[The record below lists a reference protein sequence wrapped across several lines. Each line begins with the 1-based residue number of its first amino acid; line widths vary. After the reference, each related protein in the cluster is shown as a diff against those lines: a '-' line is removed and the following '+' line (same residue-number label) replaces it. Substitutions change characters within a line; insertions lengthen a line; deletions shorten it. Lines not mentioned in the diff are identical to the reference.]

1 MNSIPE
7 MLATFYK
14 KTIFEN
20 QNTILQAIMRLK
32 YYLLTF
38 TYVFFLQYSFS
49 QEKVLFVGNSMTYFN
64 NMPNLFQE
72 IANDKGKNVQ
82 AEYYAPGGTGF
93 VNHYVDNNV
102 FNLFENNI
110 WDVVILQP
118 GTGESAGASWPVNTT
133 IERGQKLIDSIKKY
147 SPCAKI
153 FLYEIPYGIKA
164 TNGIPDYN
172 DYQNVQTK
180 IKDSITKMA
189 NALEIPFV
197 PAGESAR
204 MHLTSQQDLLL
215 HNGYNDVHPNLN
227 GSYLVA
233 SSMFAAIYQE
243 EVSVSNY
250 LGGVTQANAT
260 YFQNIADQIVL
271 PNKGNWFINTF
282 NLHADFD
289 TQINNFTVN
298 FTNNSVNYDSLEW
311 DFGDG
316 TITTDENPTHVFTTD
331 GVKTIQLKAIKNG
344 CEEIITKQI
353 TIGTLSHVSFNRNEI
368 KLYPNPATNVLHL
381 SNNDSFTFKI
391 INSLGQIVYED
402 ISNVSEYSVPI
413 SFLNSGIYFIITNQ
427 NQKVKFIKE

>member
-1 MNSIPE
+1 M
-7 MLATFYK
+7 
-14 KTIFEN
+14 KT
-20 QNTILQAIMRLK
+20 K
-32 YYLLTF
+32 HYLLTCICLF
-38 TYVFFLQYSFS
+38 VFQYSFS

-72 IANDKGKNVQ
+72 IANDKGRNVQ

-110 WDVVILQP
+110 WDVVVLQP
-118 GTGESAGASWPVNTT
+118 GTGESAGASWPVDTT

-164 TNGIPDYN
+164 TNAIPDYN
-172 DYQNVQTK
+172 DYQAIQTK
-180 IKDSITKMA
+180 IKDSITKIA
-189 NALEIPFV
+189 NALEVPFV

-215 HNGYNDVHPNLN
+215 HNSYNDVHPNLN

-233 SSMFAAIYQE
+233 CSMYAAIYQE
-243 EVSVSNY
+243 EVTISNY
-250 LGGVTQANAT
+250 LGGVSQVNAT
-260 YFQNIADQIVL
+260 YFQDIADQIVL
-271 PNKGNWFINTF
+271 QNKANWLINTF

-289 TQINNFTVN
+289 SQINNFTVN

-316 TITTDENPTHVFTTD
+316 TTTTDENPTHVFSSN
-331 GVKTIQLKAIKNG
+331 GIKTIQLKAIKNG

-353 TIGTLSHVSFNRNEI
+353 TIGTLANESFNNKTI
-368 KLYPNPATNVLHL
+368 KIYPNPVNDVLHL
-381 SNNDSFTFKI
+381 SNSNVFTFKI
-391 INSLGQIVYED
+391 INSLGQIVYE
-402 ISNVSEYSVPI
+402 NVRNDSEHSI
-413 SFLNSGIYFIITNQ
+413 NLSFLNSGIYYIATNK
-427 NQKVKFIKE
+427 NQKFKFIKQ